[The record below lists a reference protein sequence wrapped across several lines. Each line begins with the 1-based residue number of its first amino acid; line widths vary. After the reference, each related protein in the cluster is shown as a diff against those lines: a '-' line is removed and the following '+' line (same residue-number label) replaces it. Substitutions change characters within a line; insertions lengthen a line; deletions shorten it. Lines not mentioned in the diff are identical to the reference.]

1 MGKGRGRTTGMPDF
15 TELDVLKLPETS
27 DTPRMVKKTP
37 FTPTPRTVV
46 HRIPARASYDRAL
59 AYSILD
65 EALFCV
71 VAFVA
76 DGQPYAIP
84 MAFARL
90 DDSVILHG
98 STASRLLKLGQSGA
112 RVAVTVTLID
122 GLVLARSAMHHSL
135 NYRSV
140 MILGALTEIVSRD
153 EKLKALARV
162 VNHVL
167 PNRSNSARP
176 PNPKELAAT
185 RVLALPIE
193 EASVKVR
200 SGGPLDIA
208 ADLSYPCWAGVLPVG
223 LAVFPPIPD
232 ATHPPLVP
240 EPAELGRYF
249 RGTPQ

>member
-1 MGKGRGRTTGMPDF
+1 MPDF
-15 TELDVLKLPETS
+15 TELDVSKLPEKS
-27 DTPRMVKKTP
+27 EARRMATTNH
-37 FTPTPRTVV
+37 FTPTSRTVV
-46 HRIPARASYDRAL
+46 QRSPARASYDRAL

-76 DGQPYAIP
+76 NGQPYAIP

-90 DDSVILHG
+90 DDSLILHG
-98 STASRLLKLGQSGA
+98 STASRLLKIGQSGA
-112 RVAVTVTLID
+112 RVALTVTLMD

-140 MILGALTEIVSRD
+140 MILGELTEIVSRE
-153 EKLKALARV
+153 EKLRALARV
-162 VNHVL
+162 VDHVL

-176 PNPKELAAT
+176 PNAKELAAT
-185 RVLALPIE
+185 RVLALPLE

-208 ADLSYPCWAGVLPVG
+208 ADLNYPCWAGVLPVG
-223 LAVFPPIPD
+223 LAVFPPIAD
-232 ATHPPLVP
+232 GAHPPLVP
-240 EPAELGRYF
+240 EPAELGSYF
-249 RGTPQ
+249 RGTAP

>member
-1 MGKGRGRTTGMPDF
+1 M
-15 TELDVLKLPETS
+15 
-27 DTPRMVKKTP
+27 
-37 FTPTPRTVV
+37 V
-46 HRIPARASYDRAL
+46 HRSPARASYDRAL

-71 VAFVA
+71 VAWVA

-112 RVAVTVTLID
+112 RVAITVTLVD

-140 MILGALTEIVSRD
+140 MILGELTEIVSRA

-162 VNHVL
+162 VDHVL

-176 PNPKELAAT
+176 PNTKELAAT
-185 RVLALPIE
+185 RVLGLPIE

-200 SGGPLDIA
+200 CGGPLDIA
-208 ADLSYPCWAGVLPVG
+208 ADLSYPCWAGVLPLG
-223 LAVFPPIPD
+223 LAVFPAIPD
-232 ATHPPLVP
+232 AAHPPLLP
-240 EPAELGRYF
+240 EPEELRRYF
-249 RGTPQ
+249 RGTSNEHTRVARVLSHSRDS